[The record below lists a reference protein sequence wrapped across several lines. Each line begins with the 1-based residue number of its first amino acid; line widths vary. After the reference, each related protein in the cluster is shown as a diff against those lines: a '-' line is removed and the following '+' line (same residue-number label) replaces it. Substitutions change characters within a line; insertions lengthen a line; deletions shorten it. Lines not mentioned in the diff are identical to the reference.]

1 MRTGVTLLHALGSSN
16 SNVTL
21 ITLLLLRHRQ
31 QRADAND
38 TFLVLITRA
47 VIIELQCREILIAA
61 ADFIT
66 RERVEDSLQRAEVV
80 MRVRLFQL
88 DVYDFIASFHIV
100 SECKV
105 THSCRNR
112 QDLCISLG
120 YCGNRAGL
128 MLLVFQS

>member
-1 MRTGVTLLHALGSSN
+1 MRTGLTLLHALGSSK

-47 VIIELQCREILIAA
+47 VIVELQCREILIAA

-66 RERVEDSLQRAEVV
+66 RERVENSLQRAEVV
-80 MRVRLFQL
+80 MRVRLLQL
-88 DVYDFIASFHIV
+88 DVYNFIASFHIV
-100 SECKV
+100 SKCKV
-105 THSCRNR
+105 THFLP
-112 QDLCISLG
+112 Q
-120 YCGNRAGL
+120 
-128 MLLVFQS
+128 